1 MAAKRN
7 QGAVTLARTGET
19 QEEIAAAL
27 GVSRAAVGYW
37 IAGTKKPL
45 KAKREALA
53 ARYRIPV
60 DAWDETAKTKPAAK
74 PAAVAVTA
82 ESLKAAATEVRAA
95 VASGCDS
102 RELFAR
108 LSTMAGELLTTL
120 ENDPESYPL
129 EKARVMASV
138 AGTAKMIG
146 QSNGE
151 FDLGARLFQL
161 PIWREVRKA
170 LAAGLTGHPAA
181 AAAVARELRKLDA
194 GA

>member
-60 DAWDETAKTKPAAK
+60 EAWDETAKAK
-74 PAAVAVTA
+74 PGAKPAVTA
-82 ESLKAAATEVRAA
+82 ESLKAAAGEARAA
-95 VASGCDS
+95 VAAGCDS

-170 LAAGLTGHPAA
+170 LAAGLRGHPAA
-181 AAAVARELRKLDA
+181 ALAVARELRKLDA